1 MEIVMMIVA
10 LVAGALAGFLFAQV
24 KVKDVHAHLL
34 LAQQQAEAERQAK
47 DEVQRQ
53 LQESALSLQELQTKL
68 SDTKGSALR
77 SEGSARHG
85 AGAQCQ

>member
-47 DEVQRQ
+47 DEV
-53 LQESALSLQELQTKL
+53 
-68 SDTKGSALR
+68 
-77 SEGSARHG
+77 
-85 AGAQCQ
+85 